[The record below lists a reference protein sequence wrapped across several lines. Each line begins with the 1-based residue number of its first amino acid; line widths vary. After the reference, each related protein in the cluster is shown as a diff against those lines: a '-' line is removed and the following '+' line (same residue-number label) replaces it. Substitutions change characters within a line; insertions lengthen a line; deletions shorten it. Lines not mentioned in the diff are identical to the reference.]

1 MNPNRRPAPGNRRI
15 LLLNGPNLNLLGER
29 DPGKYGPLSLDAVVE
44 AAAAR
49 ADSFGLVLVARQ
61 SNHEGEL
68 IDRVHEFACGDPELP
83 DKVAGIIVNAGAYTH
98 TSIALRD
105 ALDAAFAPAIE
116 VHISNVHARE
126 SFRHHSY
133 LSAVCRGQIVG
144 FGPHVYELAV
154 TAFALDLGLMGGP
167 ALR

>member
-1 MNPNRRPAPGNRRI
+1 MNSNRRPAPENRRL

-29 DPGKYGPLSLDAVVE
+29 DPGHYGESSLYSVVE
-44 AAAAR
+44 AASAR
-49 ADSFGLVLVARQ
+49 AISYGLELVARQ

-68 IDRVHEFACGDPELP
+68 VDLVHQFACGDPALP
-83 DKVAGIIVNAGAYTH
+83 EKVAGIIINAGAYTH

-133 LSAVCRGQIVG
+133 LAAVCRGQITG
-144 FGPHVYELAV
+144 LGPHVYELAV
-154 TAFALDLGLMGGP
+154 TAFAMDLGVVGGP
-167 ALR
+167 ARL

>member
-1 MNPNRRPAPGNRRI
+1 MNTSRRPAPENRRL

-29 DPGKYGPLSLDAVVE
+29 DPDLYGSLSLYAVVE
-44 AAAAR
+44 AASAR
-49 ADSFGLVLVARQ
+49 ATACGLELVARQ

-68 IDRVHEFACGDPELP
+68 VDLIHQYACGDPAHP
-83 DKVAGIIVNAGAYTH
+83 DKVAGIIINAGAYTH

-105 ALDAAFAPAIE
+105 AIDAAFAPAIE
-116 VHISNVHARE
+116 VHLSNVHARE
-126 SFRHHSY
+126 PFRHHSY

-154 TAFALDLGLMGGP
+154 TAFAMDLGVVGGP
-167 ALR
+167 RSR

>member
-1 MNPNRRPAPGNRRI
+1 MNPHRRPAPGNRRL

-29 DPGKYGPLSLDAVVE
+29 DTGTYGTATLEGVVE
-44 AAAAR
+44 AASAR
-49 ADSFGLVLVARQ
+49 AASFGLELVARQ

-68 IDRVHEFACGDPELP
+68 VDWIHAFACGDPAAP

-116 VHISNVHARE
+116 VHLSNVHARE
-126 SFRHHSY
+126 SFRHHSH

-144 FGPHVYELAV
+144 FGPHGYELAV
-154 TAFALDLGLMGGP
+154 TAFAMDLGVMGGP
-167 ALR
+167 SAR

>member
-1 MNPNRRPAPGNRRI
+1 MNPTRRPAPGNRRL

-29 DPGKYGPLSLDAVVE
+29 DPGRYGTLSLDAVVE
-44 AAAAR
+44 AAGAR
-49 ADSFGLVLVARQ
+49 ATSYGLELVARQ

-68 IDRVHEFACGDPELP
+68 IDWVHSFACGDPNLP
-83 DKVAGIIVNAGAYTH
+83 DKVAGIIINAGAYTH

-105 ALDAAFAPAIE
+105 ALDAAFAPAVE

-126 SFRHHSY
+126 EFRHHSH
-133 LSAVCRGQIVG
+133 LAAVCRGQIVG

-154 TAFALDLGLMGGP
+154 TAFAMDLGVRGGP
-167 ALR
+167 ARR